1 MVPFSLDCE
10 HTGSA
15 WSFLRL
21 APNQETGMKRIHS
34 CIAQSSQISY
44 NKDGHFIPIDT
55 FFNFQP
61 PSYIVS
67 FTSLSSL
74 NEFDFRALLVSVLLQ
89 YIDCD
94 ILSILNLAQ
103 PAAVEF
109 QPKPSGLHK
118 ILLLVLAPVEN
129 PPLPHSPDPPSSTWV
144 NFHDSL
150 FCSVAKICILF
161 SALLHWCPCLRCSLK
176 PIMNC

>member
-1 MVPFSLDCE
+1 MGILFLLILSLIFNLLHILCPLL
-10 HTGSA
+10 H
-15 WSFLRL
+15 
-21 APNQETGMKRIHS
+21 H
-34 CIAQSSQISY
+34 
-44 NKDGHFIPIDT
+44 DT
-55 FFNFQP
+55 KL
-61 PSYIVS
+61 
-67 FTSLSSL
+67 LSSL

-161 SALLHWCPCLRCSLK
+161 SALLHWCPCLRYSLK